1 MARSDLEHSS
11 DDSSGSNDQGKSS
24 TMPNSQ
30 SQLDYPYATDADS
43 AFDGTLQKKFEE
55 EDGQFNDSISHDLSA
70 IQAQVHSFSQFSQ
83 RE

>member
-1 MARSDLEHSS
+1 MARSDSEHSS
-11 DDSSGSNDQGKSS
+11 DLSSGSDDQGQSS
-24 TMPNSQ
+24 AMPNSQ
-30 SQLDYPYATDADS
+30 SQLDYPHATDADS